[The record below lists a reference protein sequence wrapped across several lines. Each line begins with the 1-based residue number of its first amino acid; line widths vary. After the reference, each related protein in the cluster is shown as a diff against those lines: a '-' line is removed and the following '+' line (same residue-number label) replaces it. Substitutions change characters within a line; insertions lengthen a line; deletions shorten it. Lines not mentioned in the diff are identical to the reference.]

1 MALLTNL
8 IRVLHPRGDFRIHLI
23 DALEPEGMKMISR
36 RERFDA
42 PEAAIFNPTREHDM
56 AVDPV
61 SSNNERGKTHPHLKR
76 NPCFFREHGDGPVFS
91 GDAQELVENSAN
103 GRRLSF
109 EMGRKRIAATRMG
122 LIPVCKPAAAFQTTP
137 HGSALLRGR
146 VTHSRQR

>member
-1 MALLTNL
+1 MALLTNPICL
-8 IRVLHPRGDFRIHLI
+8 RQPRGDFRVHVI
-23 DALEPEGMKMISR
+23 DALEPEGMQMISR

-42 PEAAIFNPTREHDM
+42 AKAGIFEATREHDM

-76 NPCFFREHGDGPVFS
+76 NPCFFWEHGDWPVFS

-109 EMGRKRIAATRMG
+109 
-122 LIPVCKPAAAFQTTP
+122 
-137 HGSALLRGR
+137 
-146 VTHSRQR
+146 